1 MRQTDGTEAL
11 ARVRQLRRSATD
23 AEKLLWQHLR
33 SRRLKGHKF
42 RRQVWI
48 GPYIADFLCN
58 DAALV
63 IELDG
68 SQHVDQADYDA
79 ARSAYLEEQGLT
91 VLRFWNN
98 DVLGDV
104 DAVLTVILAALERV
118 PSPSHSLRE
127 RAPPSP

>member
-1 MRQTDGTEAL
+1 MRQVEGTEAL
-11 ARVRQLRRSATD
+11 TRVRQLRRGATD
-23 AEKLLWQHLR
+23 AENLLWQHLR
-33 SRRLKGHKF
+33 GRRLEGHKF

-58 DAALV
+58 NARLV

-68 SQHVDQADYDA
+68 SQHADQASYDA
-79 ARSAYLEEQGLT
+79 ARSDYLEKRGFT

-98 DVLGDV
+98 EVLGDL
-104 DAVLTVILAALERV
+104 DAVLTAIRAAV

-127 RAPPSP
+127 RVPPSP

>member
-1 MRQTDGTEAL
+1 MRQVDGTEAL
-11 ARVRQLRRSATD
+11 ARVRQLRRSATA

-33 SRRLKGHKF
+33 GRRLEGCKF

-58 DAALV
+58 EAALL

-68 SQHVDQADYDA
+68 SQHADRADYDA
-79 ARSAYLEEQGLT
+79 ARSVYLEERGFR

-98 DVLGDV
+98 DVLGDI
-104 DAVLTVILAALERV
+104 DAVLTAIRAAV